1 MATSHC
7 LYASFLYHR
16 LCGTATSSFPVAAT
30 FPRHLVF
37 AFQIPHQAP
46 QRSLIFAVILALPEI
61 PCAETPPLTPHSSPS
76 PHHPIK
82 SGKSTGRFCLRSFEY
97 AGREVSI
104 LTGGPRHSVAR
115 LSLEPLS
122 WVPLFFGAV
131 GCSRRPSRGRKA
143 PDSRARNK
151 LLVGEPHLAAIC
163 YDSAMRK
170 MAIPSLGIALCAL
183 SLGSGA
189 RAQKDAGAIEIMA
202 RITPTGARPEPVR
215 QFTFYILTKS
225 YSEIVKEVEEKD
237 PIPARDQF
245 IDGLKVSPE
254 LRAWLKGHDTLD
266 LTEPDLDKLLTPDD
280 VLNVPEFL
288 LAYQRSNSGGVT
300 NGLPKPKYTEAD
312 KTEHPEKYD
321 KLKQDYLFS
330 LKKFIRSRPETV
342 SGVELELDGVNPLR
356 KWATLQNDRRKR
368 VQRVAPDV
376 AQLKFLAA
384 KADTDLE
391 GRASLSSVAP
401 GDYWISSLNLDADAG
416 DMRVRWDVPVKINA
430 AKPSASNCRI

>member
-1 MATSHC
+1 
-7 LYASFLYHR
+7 
-16 LCGTATSSFPVAAT
+16 
-30 FPRHLVF
+30 
-37 AFQIPHQAP
+37 
-46 QRSLIFAVILALPEI
+46 
-61 PCAETPPLTPHSSPS
+61 
-76 PHHPIK
+76 
-82 SGKSTGRFCLRSFEY
+82 
-97 AGREVSI
+97 
-104 LTGGPRHSVAR
+104 
-115 LSLEPLS
+115 
-122 WVPLFFGAV
+122 
-131 GCSRRPSRGRKA
+131 
-143 PDSRARNK
+143 
-151 LLVGEPHLAAIC
+151 
-163 YDSAMRK
+163 MRK
-170 MAIPSLGIALCAL
+170 MAILSLGIALCAL

-225 YSEIVKEVEEKD
+225 YSEIVKEVEEQD

-280 VLNVPEFL
+280 ILNVPEFL

-312 KTEHPEKYD
+312 KTEHPEKYE

-356 KWATLQNDRRKR
+356 KWAALQNDRRKR

-391 GRASLSSVAP
+391 GRASLSGVAP

-416 DMRVRWDVPVKINA
+416 DMRVRWDVPVKIERG
-430 AKPSASNCRI
+430 KTIRIELSNLNSIDARSSTP